1 MVVQRL
7 DNREAGMA
15 HRILG
20 LLRSAHEQE
29 SRTIGV
35 EPESGQ
41 SLAKILQSADFHLG
55 ALEQDEL
62 VGVLVVGVEDG
73 GGEQLE
79 LKWLAVASA
88 YQRRGIATAL
98 LRQVLSSGG
107 VAFAVTVAQ
116 VNAPALALY
125 RGMGF
130 VALRLGVLGAH
141 RIPVVRLRRAAV

>member
-88 YQRRGIATAL
+88 YQRRGIA
-98 LRQVLSSGG
+98 S
-107 VAFAVTVAQ
+107 AFAPSPVLGGLPSRSRWRRSTPRHWRFIAEE
-116 VNAPALALY
+116 L
-125 RGMGF
+125 